1 MLLSNPEAHIADI
14 LVQYDVAD
22 DFHRIT
28 YTFDKAIKTHRITR
42 RNANNYYILTSA
54 PITQDRSAADV
65 PRTGDKTALSYDSR
79 SVGSDV
85 RIYTYR
91 TNTGV
96 LTAHVQNTDT
106 YPPQLGIHYHVGFEN
121 AIYIDEFEGVT
132 SDYRGSFPVQSGDL
146 YYRYAKDGEFGI
158 ASVDNSGTTTG
169 LISAKHA

>member
-1 MLLSNPEAHIADI
+1 MLLSNPEAHIADV

-54 PITQDRSAADV
+54 PITQDRSAADL
-65 PRTGDKTALSYDSR
+65 PRSIDKTAYSYDSLAE
-79 SVGSDV
+79 GSDV

-96 LTAHVQNTDT
+96 LTAHVEETDT
-106 YPPQLGIHYHVGFEN
+106 YPAQLGIHYHVGFEN
-121 AIYIDEFEGVT
+121 AIYIDEYEGIVA
-132 SDYRGSFPVQSGDL
+132 DYRGSFPVQSGDL

-158 ASVDNSGTTTG
+158 ASVGYERHDDGVD
-169 LISAKHA
+169 